1 MKSKIFRILATLVVL
16 AMVAAPASARQAQ
29 PAPLSG
35 EPVFEPADAT
45 LVSTPKVSKDV
56 LNEDKTASG
65 PALYTVLLRQSP
77 LASYEG
83 DLSGFSTTSPRLTGA
98 AKLDANSP
106 ESQAYRSHLSQQ
118 QDGFIAELEAQF
130 GRTIEVRYK
139 YQVALN
145 GFAAVL
151 TPEEAAAIAA
161 RSDVRLV
168 ERDGVNKIE
177 TDTGPAWIGAPGIW
191 DGSTTGSLPGTQG
204 EGVIVGVLDT
214 GINPDHPSFADPGP
228 VDAYDYT
235 NPLGGFVGVCDPAN
249 PAYDPSFVCNDKLI
263 GGWDYTYPPAA
274 GYEDYP
280 TPEDENGHGSH
291 TASTAAGNTV
301 NAEILA
307 PTTSLTHSISGV
319 APHANIIIYDV
330 CYQNAAGEGS
340 CPFTA
345 TTAAAEQAILD
356 GVDVINYS
364 IGGGENPYGETTEL
378 AFLEAYNAGV
388 FVSTSAG
395 NEGPGPDTV
404 GHRAPWV
411 SASAAATHDRAL
423 LNSLINLTGG
433 ATTPPADILGRSF
446 TAGYGPAEIVYAG
459 DYGDPLCPLGA
470 FPAGTFTG
478 QIVICDRGIHARL
491 DKAQSVFDGG
501 AGGFVLANNAAS
513 GDSLNGDA
521 YALPGVHIGY
531 TAGVALKAW
540 VDDGGAS
547 HTGAIAGTT
556 ADYDPANGDI
566 LASFSSRG
574 PNTTFDVTKPNLTS
588 PGVDIWA
595 AYMTPDPANPGPA
608 EYAFVSGTSM
618 ASPHTAGAA
627 ALMTALYPSWSSN
640 AILSAMMMTADLT
653 VLKEDGAT
661 AASPF
666 DMGAGRVDLT
676 KAAETGLVLDETY
689 TNFVNADPG
698 LGGDVKT
705 LNTPSLMDSQ
715 CLQTCEWT
723 RTFTSV
729 ASADVEYTVTSSG
742 DFVTAS
748 NPITFTVAPGATQAV
763 TFTADVTALPGG
775 AWLHGLVTLTPD
787 DAALPVLNI
796 PVSVVP
802 TSGVF
807 PTLVTINTRRDVG
820 SQMIEGV
827 ESIEVTELTTEV
839 FGLVRGELMTNAVP
853 VDPTNDDPYDVYN
866 GGSYFVLQ
874 EVPAGAVRFIAET
887 VYAEAADVDLF
898 VGIDANS
905 DGLPSLDELVC
916 SSTTPIALERC
927 DLIEPAEGTYWVL
940 VQNWAASADGAVD
953 AITLSVGVVGE
964 DAGNMSV
971 AGPATTPEL
980 TPYDLTV
987 FYDISESVE
996 GDLWYGAFS
1005 LGSSAA
1011 TPGDIGL
1018 IAVDVV
1024 RFADDVVKTP
1034 PAGAV
1039 PGETVT
1045 YQVTV
1050 DTNVTPKDLTYTV
1063 IDPIPAGL
1071 SLVPGSIDASVG
1083 SYVVVGNTIIWTVP
1097 MPVPYYDYAMTTSA
1111 DDPNCTTPFG
1121 DPYVDLEG
1129 YGLLANPG
1137 VSGDTF
1143 AFTAFSTI
1151 GPFDYFGTPY
1161 TGMGFSDDGFA
1172 IFDVANNF
1180 GGAPWV
1186 AQAVPDPTYP
1196 NNVLGMLWQDLE
1208 VIYDAPTNRG
1218 VSLATAAA
1226 GALAVI
1232 EYDDVQLYHDPA
1244 NQYDFEIFAWREAD
1258 DTPGAYEYIFAYD
1271 NLDGTLAGPLTVG
1284 LENAAGDLGTALV
1297 NAGDASAVLSNG
1309 FDVCFDRVSVGVPAV
1324 MTYDVVVTADL
1335 GDTIINTAVSGV
1347 NNPGSVAVNA
1357 DAILFV
1363 GKPLFLPQVAYL
1375 ADN

>member
-29 PAPLSG
+29 PAPISG

-45 LVSTPKVSKDV
+45 RVSTPKVSKDV
-56 LNEDKTASG
+56 LNEDKSASG

-77 LASYEG
+77 LASYDG
-83 DLSGFSTTSPRLTGA
+83 SLSGFPATSPRLTGA
-98 AKLDANSP
+98 VKLDAKSP
-106 ESQAYRSHLSQQ
+106 ESQAYRSYLSQQ

-130 GRTIEVRYK
+130 GRSLEVRHK

-151 TPEEAAAIAA
+151 TPEEAAAVAA

-168 ERDGVNKIE
+168 ERDVVNKID

-214 GINPDHPSFADPGP
+214 GINADHPSFADPGP

-235 NPLGGFVGVCDPAN
+235 NPLGGFVGVCDPTD
-249 PAYDPSFVCNDKLI
+249 PSYDPSFVCNDKLI
-263 GGWDYTYPPAA
+263 GGWDYTYPPGA
-274 GYEDYP
+274 GNIDYP

-291 TASTAAGNTV
+291 TASTAAGNVVDAT
-301 NAEILA
+301 ILA
-307 PTTSLTHSISGV
+307 PTTSLTRTISGV

-330 CYQNAAGEGS
+330 CYQDAEGNGW
-340 CPFTA
+340 CPPSA
-345 TTAAAEQAILD
+345 TTAATEQAILD

-404 GHRAPWV
+404 GHRGPWV

-423 LNSLINLTGG
+423 LNSLINLAGG

-446 TAGYGPAEIVYAG
+446 TDAYGPAEIVYAG
-459 DYGDPLCPLGA
+459 DYGDPLCPIGA
-470 FPAGTFTG
+470 FAPGTFSG
-478 QIVICDRGIHARL
+478 EIVICDRGIHARL
-491 DKAQSVFDGG
+491 DKAQSVLDGG

-531 TAGVALKAW
+531 TDGVALKAW
-540 VDDGGAS
+540 VADGGAS
-547 HTGAIAGTT
+547 HTGSIAGTT
-556 ADYDPANGDI
+556 PDYDPANGDI

-574 PNTTFDVTKPNLTS
+574 PNTTFDVLKPDLTS

-595 AYMTPDPANPGPA
+595 AYLTPDPDNPGPP

-640 AILSAMMMTADLT
+640 AILSALMMTADLT

-661 AASPF
+661 SASPF

-676 KAAETGLVLDETY
+676 KAAETGLVLDESY

-698 LGGDVKT
+698 LGSDVKT

-715 CLQTCEWT
+715 CLVSCEWT

-729 ASADVEYTVTSSG
+729 AAADVEYTITSSG

-748 NPITFTVAPGATQAV
+748 SPITFTVAPGATQAV
-763 TFTADVTALPGG
+763 TFTAEVIGLPGD
-775 AWLHGLVTLTPD
+775 AWLHGMVTLTPD
-787 DAALPVLNI
+787 DAALPVLNL

-802 TSGVF
+802 STGIF

-839 FGLVRGELMTNAVP
+839 FGLVRGEFTTASIP
-853 VDPTNDDPYDVYN
+853 VDPTNDDPYDDPN
-866 GGSYFVLQ
+866 DGAFFVLKD
-874 EVPAGAVRFIAET
+874 VPAGAARFVAET
-887 VYAEAADVDLF
+887 VYAEAADADLF
-898 VGIDANS
+898 VGIDADA
-905 DGLPSLDELVC
+905 DGLPSIDELVC
-916 SSTTPIALERC
+916 SSTNPTASERC
-927 DLIEPAEGTYWVL
+927 DLMEPEEGSYWVL
-940 VQNWAASADGAVD
+940 VQNWAASAAGAVD
-953 AITLSVGVVGE
+953 DITLSVGVVVE

-971 AGPATTPEL
+971 TGPATAPEL

-987 FYDISESVE
+987 YYDITESIE
-996 GDLWYGAFS
+996 GDVWYGAFS

-1024 RFADDVVKTP
+1024 RFGDDVVKTP
-1034 PAGAV
+1034 PASAV
-1039 PGETVT
+1039 PGQTVS
-1045 YQVTV
+1045 YQLTV
-1050 DTNVTPKDLTYTV
+1050 EPNVTPKDLTYTV

-1071 SLVPGSIDASVG
+1071 SLVAGSIDVSVG

-1097 MPVPYYDYAMTTSA
+1097 MPMPYYDYVMTTSA

-1121 DPYVDLEG
+1121 VSYVNLEDSEIYADPQYT
-1129 YGLLANPG
+1129 
-1137 VSGDTF
+1137 GDSSAWIGF
-1143 AFTAFSTI
+1143 ETI
-1151 GPFDYFGTPY
+1151 GPFDYYGTSY

-1172 IFDVANNF
+1172 IFDPANNF
-1180 GGAPWV
+1180 DGFPWN
-1186 AQAVPDPTYP
+1186 AQLVPDPDFP

-1208 VIYDAPTNRG
+1208 VIYDEPTNRG
-1218 VSLATAAA
+1218 VTLATAAG
-1226 GALAVI
+1226 GALALI

-1244 NQYDFEIFAWREAD
+1244 NQYDFEIFAWREVD
-1258 DTPGAYEYIFAYD
+1258 DSPSAYEFVFAYD

-1284 LENAAGDLGTALV
+1284 LENVDGTLGTALV
-1297 NAGDASAVLSNG
+1297 NAADASAVLANG
-1309 FDVCFDRVSVGVPAV
+1309 FNVCFDRVTVSESAV

-1335 GDTIINTAVSGV
+1335 GDTIVNTVTNGV
-1347 NNPGSVAVNA
+1347 NNPGSEAVNTNSY
-1357 DAILFV
+1357 LFV
-1363 GKPLFLPQVAYL
+1363 GMPLFLPQVPFL